1 MIEQA
6 ESLTTI
12 LTIVL
17 IVMILILF
25 VLVCVYLI
33 IKAKNR
39 RTVKETANDT
49 NTEIKK
55 KEHKKNNTSTI
66 YNKQSIFDF
75 MEFDTITDDMIV
87 QKNGKRY
94 LMVTE
99 YQGINYDLMSEMEK
113 VAVEESF
120 LQFLNTLRHP
130 IQLYIQTRTVNLQ
143 SSIQTYQRRIK
154 DLETTLDRMQRE
166 YNEKLSSGNYTTK
179 QLEKDFYNL
188 VRQRNLYEY
197 GKDIVF
203 NTEKMNLNKN
213 VLNKKYYIVV
223 SYYPEELSNNK
234 FDEDEI
240 RNIAFSELYTK
251 SQSMIRTLSA
261 CGINGKILDS
271 DELVDLLYTAYN
283 RDEAEVYG
291 IDKARKAS
299 YDELF
304 STAPDVLDK
313 KMKALNKEIERRAM
327 IEANE
332 RIVNATEKEM
342 QINNM
347 VNDMEGLILEEV
359 KDLLKKNKRYIGEDV
374 TDIALEDL
382 DKDIKKGANKDVQ
395 KEKEKST
402 SRKSS

>member
-33 IKAKNR
+33 IRVKNR
-39 RTVKETANDT
+39 KIVKETVNDA
-49 NTEIKK
+49 NTETKK
-55 KEHKKNNTSTI
+55 KEHKKNNTSTT
-66 YNKQSIFDF
+66 YNKQSVFDF

-197 GKDIVF
+197 GKDIIY

-291 IDKARKAS
+291 IDKARKAG

-304 STAPDVLDK
+304 STAPNVLDK

>member
-120 LQFLNTLRHP
+120 LQFLNTLRYP
-130 IQLYIQTRTVNLQ
+130 IQIYTQTRTVNLQ
-143 SSIQTYQRRIK
+143 SSIQTYQRKIK
-154 DLETTLDRMQRE
+154 DLEATLDRMQRE
-166 YNEKLSSGNYTTK
+166 YNEKLNSGNYTTK

-283 RDEAEVYG
+283 REEEEVYG
-291 IDKARKAS
+291 RDKERKAS

-332 RIVNATEKEM
+332 RIVNATETEM

-347 VNDMEGLILEEV
+347 VNDMESLILEEV
-359 KDLLKKNKRYIGEDV
+359 KDLLEKNKRYIGEDV

>member
-1 MIEQA
+1 M
-6 ESLTTI
+6 
-12 LTIVL
+12 
-17 IVMILILF
+17 
-25 VLVCVYLI
+25 
-33 IKAKNR
+33 K
-39 RTVKETANDT
+39 
-49 NTEIKK
+49 
-55 KEHKKNNTSTI
+55 
-66 YNKQSIFDF
+66 
-75 MEFDTITDDMIV
+75 
-87 QKNGKRY
+87 
-94 LMVTE
+94 
-99 YQGINYDLMSEMEK
+99 K

-197 GKDIVF
+197 GKDIIY

-291 IDKARKAS
+291 IDKARKAG

-304 STAPDVLDK
+304 STAPNVLDK